1 VWAWDMS
8 TPQLRATMR
17 AIMSRQSRL
26 PIVAHTF
33 EPELP
38 YIAITAAV
46 RSQLPR
52 LDVIEGAAVGDV
64 SVCSTRGGRTNADRL
79 TIRAPYH

>member
-1 VWAWDMS
+1 MS

-17 AIMSRQSRL
+17 AIVSRQSRL

-52 LDVIEGAAVGDV
+52 LDVIEGAAARRVGV
-64 SVCSTRGGRTNADRL
+64 RGDEGRSD
-79 TIRAPYH
+79 